1 MIYNFNLGIGWAS
14 SGVEYA
20 QVYRA
25 RALRAAGL
33 SAKFI
38 FTDMFPKDNIQAMT
52 ENIGF
57 FDDEIIWLYLY
68 FTDQKIAPNSYTL
81 SKLKETISDDSYK
94 ETRDGDIGVLE
105 FSGPSDFYRVY
116 FVNKDSEIV
125 SRVEMVKNG
134 KLIRKDFYTYC
145 RSFSE
150 YYAPLD
156 GAAHLYQRRFFN
168 EDGSVAYD
176 EIIDGDFVTYRMQDT
191 ILCSKEEFVGYL
203 VKSLK
208 LTSDDIV
215 IIDRTTGI
223 GQAILENAGDAKL
236 VTILHADHYSEGST
250 DDTYILWNNYYE
262 YDFANSERYDLF
274 ISSTEAQRQ
283 TLLEQYKKYYPNRR
297 LPNVVTIPVGA
308 LDELRYPKEEAPRKK
323 HSLITASRLANEKH
337 IDLIIKAVNV
347 AKNKIPDLNLDIY
360 GKGGEEDK
368 LRKLIG
374 LFSIGGRVRLMG
386 QHDLTDVYTGYEA
399 YISASGSEGFGLTLL
414 EAVGS
419 GLPIIGFDVPYGNP
433 TFIRDG
439 ENGYLLPVKER
450 MTESEKIN
458 ALANAIIKLFK
469 EDDVEKTHEK
479 SYEIAK
485 PFLKEEV
492 VKLWERSLTNLMK

>member
-20 QVYRA
+20 QLYRA
-25 RALRAAGL
+25 RAFREAKMP
-33 SAKFI
+33 AKFI
-38 FTDMFPKDNIQAMT
+38 FTDMFPRDNIQAMT

-68 FTDQKIAPNSYTL
+68 FTDQRIAPCSYSL
-81 SKLKETISDDSYK
+81 ERLKQFVTTEDYK
-94 ETRDGDIGVLE
+94 YSRNGNIGVLE
-105 FSGPSDFYRVY
+105 FGNSADFYRVY
-116 FVNKDSEIV
+116 FTNDESDIV
-125 SRVEMVKNG
+125 GRVEMVKNG

-156 GAAHLYQRRFFN
+156 GSAHLYQRRFFN

-176 EIIDGDFVTYRMQDT
+176 EIIDGDVVTYRMKDT
-191 ILCSKEEFVGYL
+191 ILCSKEELVGYM

-208 LTSDDIV
+208 LTSDDII

-223 GQAILENAGDAKL
+223 GQAILENAAPAKL
-236 VTILHADHYSEGST
+236 ATVLHADHYSAGNT

-262 YDFANSERYDLF
+262 YDFAQSEIYDLF

-283 TLLEQYKKYYPNRR
+283 TLLDQFKKYYPNKP

-308 LDELRYPKEEAPRKK
+308 LDELKQPAPDKPRKK

-337 IDLIIKAVNV
+337 IDQIIKAVNI
-347 AKNKIPDLNLDIY
+347 AKNDVPDLTLDIY
-360 GKGGEEDK
+360 GKGGEEDRLK
-368 LRKLIG
+368 SLIKVLG
-374 LFSIGGRVRLMG
+374 LSDRVKMMG
-386 QHDLTDVYTGYEA
+386 QQNLTDVYMGYEA

-433 TFIRDG
+433 TFIRNN
-439 ENGYLLPVKER
+439 ENGVLIPVKER
-450 MTESEKIN
+450 MTEGEKSK
-458 ALANAIIKLFK
+458 ALAAAIVTLFK
-469 EDDVEKTHEK
+469 EADMEKCHEV
-479 SYEIAK
+479 SYEVAK
-485 PFLKEEV
+485 PFLKKEV
-492 VKLWERSLTNLMK
+492 VKLWERSLMNLTK